1 MVIALCSASR
11 VQSLHCVVH
20 AAVLSVLGWLR
31 RWWGWYWLG
40 VGVGLPVVLVWVLPR
55 IVALLPVVA
64 GFGGGVF
71 VLVGGVFPY
80 CLPCF
85 HTCIRTWRDLV
96 FAQVYAEDAAD
107 GHDAIEEGSVVG
119 CGGGN
124 GDTASLSWGS

>member
-40 VGVGLPVVLVWVLPR
+40 VGVG
-55 IVALLPVVA
+55 LPVVA